1 MDSNRRH
8 HLAQNEL
15 SHWFITQY
23 EEWLKP
29 NAYWIGGGTIAI
41 LVLLGAF
48 FGSAGISEWNK
59 AQIWNGY
66 YAAIHSENST
76 DALELLAATS
86 KGTIAEQARLTLA
99 QIRLGE
105 GCHLLLTDKS
115 KATELIEKSIGQFQL
130 LQTNAKDKDILL
142 QASFG
147 LAQAWETLAA
157 ARVGKND
164 LTEAEKEYKKIT
176 EQWSN
181 EFLGQKA
188 KKQLLLI
195 SRTNTQKFF
204 ELAAAKVTEPP
215 KQDDFKVEIDKKDPF
230 LNNSKDF
237 DIQKALDGGSAMK
250 NEFSDHAAELFEK
263 PTETK
268 TETSVEKTDEKIDE
282 KPNKNPNENSDEKS
296 DEKTEKSVE
305 QPPQETKE

>member
-15 SHWFITQY
+15 AYWFITQY
-23 EEWLKP
+23 EEWIKP

-66 YAAIHSENST
+66 YTAIHSENSA
-76 DALELLAATS
+76 DALELLAETS
-86 KGTIAEQARLTLA
+86 KGSIAEQTRLTLA

-105 GCHLLLTDKS
+105 GCHLSFSDKLKAIELL
-115 KATELIEKSIGQFQL
+115 EKSIKQFQF
-130 LQTNAKDKDILL
+130 LQKNAKDKDILL

-147 LAQAWETLAA
+147 LAQSWETLAA
-157 ARVGKND
+157 LRVGNND
-164 LTEAEKEYKKIT
+164 LAEAEKEYKKIA
-176 EQWSN
+176 EQQSD
-181 EFLGQKA
+181 EFLAQKA

-195 SRTNTQKFF
+195 SRANTQKFF
-204 ELAAAKVTEPP
+204 ELAAAKIIEQP

-230 LNNSKDF
+230 LNDSKDF
-237 DIQKALDGGSAMK
+237 DVQKSLEGGSILK
-250 NEFSDHAAELFEK
+250 NEFNDHATDLLGKSTETEIK
-263 PTETK
+263 TESKTETK
-268 TETSVEKTDEKIDE
+268 TS
-282 KPNKNPNENSDEKS
+282 ENLP
-296 DEKTEKSVE
+296 EKTEKPPEKTVE
-305 QPPQETKE
+305 

>member
-1 MDSNRRH
+1 MDRDRRH
-8 HLAQNEL
+8 QLAQNAL
-15 SHWFITQY
+15 AHWLVTQY

-29 NAYWIGGGTIAI
+29 NAYLIGGGAIAI

-48 FGSAGISEWNK
+48 FGSTGISDWNK

-66 YAAIHSENST
+66 YNAIHSEKST
-76 DALELLAATS
+76 EALQLLVTTS

-99 QIRLGE
+99 QIQLGE
-105 GCHLLLTDKS
+105 GCHQLLADKA
-115 KATELIEKSIGQFQL
+115 KATESLEKSVEQFQF
-130 LQTNAKDKDILL
+130 LQKNANDKNILL
-142 QASFG
+142 QANFG

-164 LTEAEKEYKKIT
+164 LAEAEKEYKKIA
-176 EQWSN
+176 EQFPN

-195 SRTNTQKFF
+195 SNANTRKFF

-230 LNNSKDF
+230 LNNAKDF
-237 DIQKALDGGSAMK
+237 DVQKVLEGGSSLK
-250 NEFSDHAAELFEK
+250 TEFSDHAAELLGDPK
-263 PTETK
+263 PAETTPEVKIEIK
-268 TETSVEKTDEKIDE
+268 T
-282 KPNKNPNENSDEKS
+282 NPNEK
-296 DEKTEKSVE
+296 
-305 QPPQETKE
+305 P

>member
-1 MDSNRRH
+1 MDSDRRH
-8 HLAQNEL
+8 QLAQNEL
-15 SHWFITQY
+15 ARWLVTQY

-48 FGSAGISEWNK
+48 LGSSGISEWNK

-66 YAAIHSENST
+66 YAAIHSENSAET
-76 DALELLAATS
+76 LKLLAETS
-86 KGTIAEQARLTLA
+86 KGTIAEQARLTFA
-99 QIRLGE
+99 QIQLGE

-115 KATELIEKSIGQFQL
+115 KATESLEKSVEQFQF
-130 LQTNAKDKDILL
+130 LQKIANDKNIQLP
-142 QASFG
+142 ANFG

-164 LTEAEKEYKKIT
+164 LAEAEKEYKKVA
-176 EQWSN
+176 ELYPN

-188 KKQLLLI
+188 QKQLLLI
-195 SRTNTQKFF
+195 SNANTRKFF

-237 DIQKALDGGSAMK
+237 DVQKVLEGGSSSK
-250 NEFSDHAAELFEK
+250 TEFGDHASELLGNPK
-263 PTETK
+263 PTETTPEVKIEIKTDPDTK
-268 TETSVEKTDEKIDE
+268 TETET
-282 KPNKNPNENSDEKS
+282 KNT
-296 DEKTEKSVE
+296 EKTEE
-305 QPPQETKE
+305 QPSPEKK